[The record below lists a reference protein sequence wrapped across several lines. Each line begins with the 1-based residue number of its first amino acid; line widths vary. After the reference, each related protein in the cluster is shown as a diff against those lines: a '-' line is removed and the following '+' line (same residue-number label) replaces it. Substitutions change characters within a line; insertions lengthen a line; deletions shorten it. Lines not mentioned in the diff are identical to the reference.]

1 MRWPDTAWIYF
12 EVDPCP
18 AKRRSAAFRSRAQ
31 RIQAQGR
38 PPWPRRASTSKAFQA
53 SSGALPYHL
62 SGRCHLLAPK
72 YRTRIANVY
81 RQGLC
86 SVTAWHRVR
95 ELTFPADHAYEPSG
109 RQLNRSFRDLHHR
122 HWRSFAYCGARDGGG
137 QPIAK
142 GSLKMR
148 KFILVGITVLWR
160 ASQPRTS
167 TATHAAPR
175 HLPIPKASAQCPA
188 LIYFLLCCIRSSLC
202 SDREQ
207 RGSAVSSDGGTSSW

>member
-1 MRWPDTAWIYF
+1 M
-12 EVDPCP
+12 
-18 AKRRSAAFRSRAQ
+18 AASC
-31 RIQAQGR
+31 INI
-38 PPWPRRASTSKAFQA
+38 KAFQA

-148 KFILVGITVLWR
+148 KFILVGITATM
-160 ASQPRTS
+160 ASLFAQTS
-167 TATHAAPR
+167 TATSR
-175 HLPIPKASAQCPA
+175 TTASADP
-188 LIYFLLCCIRSSLC
+188 
-202 SDREQ
+202 E
-207 RGSAVSSDGGTSSW
+207 GVSSMPSSILSFLQDTLIALF